1 MKTVRGPRSWIPVAL
16 ARALRI
22 APNNLQR
29 LGAIC
34 RASASAA
41 RAYSTTVRRRCVVAI
56 SRRERSS
63 ADSAI
68 VRGPAS
74 RRRSQDD
81 LRGATPPDDA
91 PLKNARFKIPATST
105 PGPGSPPQTLLGFY
119 WHFIRQTKGWYG
131 AMFVASLCVALL
143 DTVIPLVIGR
153 LVALMA
159 ASDRAAAIA
168 ASWPMLIGDGSAR
181 AVRTADRDLVR
192 HHDSSERARARRDE
206 LDPVAEPLARRASE
220 PHVLPERFCGPDRE
234 PGDADRRQLA
244 RECDVEHPCGLVH
257 RRLRRHGVC
266 ADDVGRLAA
275 RRADLRLGD
284 RLYSRAALLR
294 APLARACA
302 RELGRP
308 VNGDGP
314 RRRQLHEYPHR
325 EAVCAARAKRT
336 PTCATRSTT
345 IRTRWPRTPR

>member
-1 MKTVRGPRSWIPVAL
+1 MIAVAL

-22 APNNLQR
+22 VPNNLQR

-41 RAYSTTVRRRCVVAI
+41 RAYSTTVRRRYVVAI
-56 SRRERSS
+56 SRRERSA

-91 PLKNARFKIPATST
+91 PLKNARFKILATST

-159 ASDRAAAIA
+159 ASDRAAAP
-168 ASWPMLIGDGSAR
+168 SPR
-181 AVRTADRDLVR
+181 AGRC
-192 HHDSSERARARRDE
+192 SSRWERSCCSHGRSRSSPTSDPPERARARRDE

-220 PHVLPERFCGPDRE
+220 P
-234 PGDADRRQLA
+234 
-244 RECDVEHPCGLVH
+244 
-257 RRLRRHGVC
+257 
-266 ADDVGRLAA
+266 GRSS
-275 RRADLRLGD
+275 RTI
-284 RLYSRAALLR
+284 SRA
-294 APLARACA
+294 
-302 RELGRP
+302 GS
-308 VNGDGP
+308 
-314 RRRQLHEYPHR
+314 
-325 EAVCAARAKRT
+325 RT
-336 PTCATRSTT
+336 A
-345 IRTRWPRTPR
+345 